1 MNAVPPPDAIAE
13 YLDTVPPAAVDGLLD
28 LRAQI
33 LALLPQAQER
43 ISYQIPVFVI
53 GGQVVGM
60 GATATAISLYSMS
73 PPLMARIGPRLRELG
88 VRVKGATA
96 AVPHGSTF
104 PPEAVGL
111 IVAGRTAELGID

>member
-1 MNAVPPPDAIAE
+1 MTAMPLPDAIAA
-13 YLDTVPPAAVDGLLD
+13 YLDTVPPEAREGLLD
-28 LRAQI
+28 LRVQI

-43 ISYQIPVFVI
+43 ISYQIPVFVV
-53 GGQVVGM
+53 GRQVVGM

-73 PPLMARIGPRLRELG
+73 PPLMARIGSQLRELG

-96 AVPHGSTF
+96 AVPHGVTF

-111 IVAGRTAELGID
+111 IVAGRRAELGID